1 MATIGSIEQYD
12 PSSGDWEVY
21 QERLEMFLDAN
32 AVAEGQRVATLLT
45 VIGGTAY
52 KIVQNLVAPASPKD
66 KTYTELMDALSAHF
80 SPKPLVIAERYRFH
94 KRDQLPG
101 ESIVTFV
108 AELRRFARHC
118 NFGTNLDDCLRDRLV
133 CGLSN
138 SHIIKKL
145 LAEKDLDLPKAIQ
158 LATASETAS
167 RDAMELG
174 KTSVP
179 ASVHK
184 LAPTTS
190 RRSSM
195 ISQSR
200 APARTPSPAVTEEC
214 FRCGRT
220 GHRPQD
226 CLCSDMECYAC
237 GKKGHI
243 SRACPPK
250 KSDGAKKTRA
260 THAVEETSED
270 DDVFALH
277 NCATAE
283 THKIKSSRTE
293 PIWIH
298 PKVNGCQLQMELD
311 TGSALTILPASMF
324 HEHFDLP
331 LQQTSTMLKP
341 YAGDRLRPKGVF
353 RAHAC
358 YYGQEFEADAYVVDS
373 DGPALFGRDWLQNIV
388 FDWRSLHNIKVNA
401 MSAPLSD
408 GTRRRLDALRSRYA
422 AVFGSDRGH
431 LQSSR
436 EHLTLRDGA
445 QPKFLKAR
453 PLPYA
458 LRDRVGLELD
468 RLEQDGILTKV
479 SHSDWATPVVPI
491 PKKDGSVRICGDFK
505 VTVNPQLKVDRYP
518 LPRIDDIFASLGGGE
533 HFSKIDLWSAYLQM
547 EMDDESKTLLTLNT
561 HKGLYRLNR
570 LAFGFA
576 SAPAMWQR
584 VMDQL
589 LSGIP
594 KTQCIIDDI
603 IVTGETDDEH
613 LRNLEMVLQRL
624 LDAGLH
630 AHPAKTRFFDAKTEY
645 CGHAVSAVGLHQLPA
660 KVDAIRD
667 APQPTNVSQLRSFL
681 GLVNYYAR
689 FLPNLST
696 TLHPLNRLLQH
707 NTSWHWTDDC
717 TAAFDE
723 VKRQIGSDLV
733 LTHFHPDL
741 PLHVASDASPYGLG
755 AVLSHSMPD
764 GTERPITAR
773 LTRKP

>member
-1 MATIGSIEQYD
+1 
-12 PSSGDWEVY
+12 
-21 QERLEMFLDAN
+21 
-32 AVAEGQRVATLLT
+32 
-45 VIGGTAY
+45 
-52 KIVQNLVAPASPKD
+52 
-66 KTYTELMDALSAHF
+66 
-80 SPKPLVIAERYRFH
+80 
-94 KRDQLPG
+94 
-101 ESIVTFV
+101 
-108 AELRRFARHC
+108 
-118 NFGTNLDDCLRDRLV
+118 
-133 CGLSN
+133 
-138 SHIIKKL
+138 
-145 LAEKDLDLPKAIQ
+145 
-158 LATASETAS
+158 
-167 RDAMELG
+167 
-174 KTSVP
+174 
-179 ASVHK
+179 
-184 LAPTTS
+184 
-190 RRSSM
+190 
-195 ISQSR
+195 
-200 APARTPSPAVTEEC
+200 
-214 FRCGRT
+214 
-220 GHRPQD
+220 
-226 CLCSDMECYAC
+226 
-237 GKKGHI
+237 
-243 SRACPPK
+243 
-250 KSDGAKKTRA
+250 
-260 THAVEETSED
+260 
-270 DDVFALH
+270 
-277 NCATAE
+277 
-283 THKIKSSRTE
+283 
-293 PIWIH
+293 
-298 PKVNGCQLQMELD
+298 MELD

-331 LQQTSTMLKP
+331 LQPTSTMLKP

-353 RAHAC
+353 RAHVC
-358 YYGQEFEADAYVVDS
+358 YNGQEFEADAYVVDS

-388 FDWRSLHNIKVNA
+388 FDWRSLHNIKANA
-401 MSAPLSD
+401 TSAPLLN

-422 AVFGSDRGH
+422 AVFGSDRSH
-431 LQSSR
+431 LQPSR
-436 EHLTLRDGA
+436 GHLTLHDGA

-505 VTVNPQLKVDRYP
+505 VTVNPQLKVDQYP
-518 LPRIDDIFASLGGGE
+518 LPRIDDIFASLGGGK
-533 HFSKIDLWSAYLQM
+533 HFSKIDLRSAYLQM
-547 EMDDESKTLLTLNT
+547 EMDNESKTLLTLNT

-570 LAFGFA
+570 LAFGIA

-624 LDAGLH
+624 LDAGLR

-645 CGHAVSAVGLHQLPA
+645 CGHAVSADELHKLPA

-707 NTSWHWTDDC
+707 STSWHWTDAC

-741 PLHVASDASPYGLG
+741 PLHVASDASPCGLG

-764 GTERPITAR
+764 GTERPIAFASRTLNTAEQNYSQIDKEALGIVWSLKKFHTYLYGRRFTLITDHQPLTAIFSPVKNLPSMTAAR
-773 LTRKP
+773 LQRYALLLAGYQYDMVYWKKSNHGNANGLSRLPINSPATEVDADGDAVETFHVSQFDPLPVTAEQVRRETRRDPTLAAVYQAVQTGDFSACTDHRPYYHRRSELTSH